1 MRSTL
6 AMSKPSQHL
15 RFGEKRCLL
24 VHCIVT
30 KAGVKANKI
39 MVGEASYGR
48 SFKMAEAGC
57 TGPNCFFTGTNATSN
72 AKPGRCTNTGGYLAN
87 AEIKE
92 IISKRGD
99 SAKTWYD
106 DESAS
111 DYLVYDGECSHALFP
126 VSG

>member
-1 MRSTL
+1 
-6 AMSKPSQHL
+6 MSKPPDSYNSVEQ
-15 RFGEKRCLL
+15 RDLL
-24 VHCIVT
+24 VNRTVT
-30 KAGVKANKI
+30 KAGVKTNKI
-39 MVGEASYGR
+39 MVGESSYGR

-87 AEIKE
+87 AEINE

-99 SAKTWYD
+99 SVRTWYD

-111 DYLVYDGECSHALFP
+111 DYIVYDGEYSLAFFP
-126 VSG
+126 FSKWI